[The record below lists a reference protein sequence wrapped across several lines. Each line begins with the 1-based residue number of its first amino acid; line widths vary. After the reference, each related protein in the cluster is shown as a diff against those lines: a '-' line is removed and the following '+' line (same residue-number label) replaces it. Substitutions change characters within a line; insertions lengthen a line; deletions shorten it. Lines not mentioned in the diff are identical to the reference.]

1 MKLTDFHKAHLPES
15 IAQDLERD
23 APAYEGTVVCST
35 RGVVRLK
42 YPHWERYPHLERMYT
57 TYYYR
62 GTLIIRNSGYRPEW
76 LVGGFSRSGR
86 ILWGIEEAKAYID
99 ASKDSPSV

>member
-42 YPHWERYPHLERMYT
+42 YPHVDRTYA

-62 GTLIIRNSGYRPEW
+62 GALIIRNILRKDSRYDHSKW
-76 LVGGFSRSGR
+76 IVGGFSRSGR
-86 ILWGIEEAKAYID
+86 CLRSIEECRAFID